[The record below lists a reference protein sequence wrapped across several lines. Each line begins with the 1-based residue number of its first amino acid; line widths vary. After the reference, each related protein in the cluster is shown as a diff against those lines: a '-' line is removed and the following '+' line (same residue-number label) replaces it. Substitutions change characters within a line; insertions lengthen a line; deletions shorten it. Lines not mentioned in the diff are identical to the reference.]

1 MAAQLGKVAPAVVRW
16 RNNVPLGVGD
26 LESRAVNLSIVIPVL
41 NEAANITT
49 ALVALQPLRERGAE
63 IIVVDGGSSDDTF
76 TFAGSHGVRT
86 TTAARGRATQQNAGA
101 QIATGDTL
109 LFLHIDTRTP
119 DNVDALIGVALT
131 EGNAVWGRFDVTL
144 AADGSR
150 SHLMLKVI
158 AATMNFRSRMTG
170 IATGDQCIFVRKS
183 VFDNVG
189 GFPDIPLMEDI
200 ALSKALKKI
209 SAPACLH
216 EHVTTSA
223 RRWQKHGVWRTM
235 VLMWWLRFAYWVGVS
250 PMKLA
255 AWYR

>member
-1 MAAQLGKVAPAVVRW
+1 MK
-16 RNNVPLGVGD
+16 
-26 LESRAVNLSIVIPVL
+26 LSIIVPVL
-41 NEAANITT
+41 NEAGNISA
-49 ALVALQPLRERGAE
+49 ALIALQPLRERGAE

-76 TFAGSHGVRT
+76 ALANALGVRAI
-86 TTAARGRATQQNAGA
+86 TAARGRATQQNAGA

-109 LFLHIDTRTP
+109 LFLHIDTRLP
-119 DNVDALIGVALT
+119 DNFDTLIGAAMT
-131 EGNAVWGRFDVTL
+131 GGNAVWGRFDVTL

-150 SHLMLKVI
+150 SHIMLKVI
-158 AATMNFRSRMTG
+158 AAMMNFRSRMTG

-183 VFDNVG
+183 AFDGVG
-189 GFPDIPLMEDI
+189 GFPNIPLMEDI

-209 SAPACLH
+209 SAPACLR
-216 EHVTTSA
+216 EQVTTSA

-235 VLMWWLRFAYWVGVS
+235 VLMWWLRFAYWLGVS